1 MLLIVTLVIATLTL
15 SGAALLLLMKT
26 EREATETRGLD
37 SLVKGV
43 DRSAVVFLIGAI
55 EASSEERDRFGGLY
69 DNPNYFCAAPLLTID
84 EGGED
89 SSRFTV
95 VSPELTD
102 ARIEGVRYGLVDE
115 SSRLNLEAALAWENE
130 TPGAGRNALMKL
142 PGMTAIAADSIL
154 DWIDPD
160 EAARSNGAEAAYYS
174 NKKLPYSPRNAVPV
188 FLEEILLARGVT
200 RSQLYGSDENFTY
213 NADKIQTREE
223 QSLGGSLTS
232 VGGLAPL
239 NEGSSESVPWKE
251 LLTVFS
257 AEKDVDPSGETRVDL
272 NGSDLQFLYQELQPR
287 VGDDLAKYV
296 VLYRQYGPQTTE
308 ATNAAPN
315 ARGGARGTAQGA
327 RRTSGYAQGAAR
339 GNARGTAQNNV
350 AANGSQLTP
359 GTLSSAQINYGTD
372 ATTTLKTPLDIVGAR
387 VVVGNVVY
395 DSPIRDSTNAQ
406 NIENLFKFLD
416 FCSTSASTTIVGRVN
431 VNAAPRV
438 VLSAIPGLTSSDVQ
452 TIIERRPDPSR
463 PLPKDYR
470 HASWLYAKGI
480 VDLAT
485 MRRLYDKTTARGD
498 VYRGQIIGF
507 LDGSD
512 ETARAEVVVDGT
524 TIPPRQVFYKDLTTL
539 GKGFSPAVLLGGLT
553 SGTSNRNIGNDS
565 NATRLNSDLFEIEQ
579 SRTSGYAP
587 GVEAPDD
594 PFAAIDAAN
603 AAIPGLQTPGAVP
616 MGGVE
621 VGYDDYGGSS
631 YNVSAFGAVDAA
643 TNAATV
649 ATNQGRRDSAYEAN
663 VNFDEAPATGS
674 VAAATSEQA
683 PTGPSRRQELLNTLR
698 EGWERRQ
705 TRYNE
710 MREDLGM
717 ETYPNAAATP
727 VEEPEPLFPQANPQ
741 PIGPAPQPQQGGE
754 RNQNAGGAQQGG
766 GRNQNAGGAQQGGGR
781 DQNAGGAQQGADGAR
796 QRGGGRRGG

>member
-1 MLLIVTLVIATLTL
+1 MTNSLSLTARLSRRDARRGIMLLIVTLVIATLTL

-55 EASSEERDRFGGLY
+55 EASQEERERFGGLY

-102 ARIEGVRYGLVDE
+102 TKIEGIRYGLVDE
-115 SSRLNLEAALAWENE
+115 STRLNLEAALAWENE
-130 TPGAGRNALMKL
+130 TPGAGRNALLKL
-142 PGMTAIAADSIL
+142 PGMTPTAADSIL

-160 EAARSNGAEAAYYS
+160 ETARSNGAEAAYYS

-213 NADKIQTREE
+213 NADKIQSEEE
-223 QSLGGSLTS
+223 QSLGGSLS
-232 VGGLAPL
+232 SIGGLAPR
-239 NEGSSESVPWKE
+239 NDASSESVPWKE

-257 AEKDVDPSGETRVDL
+257 AEKDVDPSGEARVDL
-272 NGSDLQFLYQELQPR
+272 NGDNLQFLYQELQSR
-287 VGDDLAKYV
+287 VGDDLAKFV

-308 ATNAAPN
+308 AASSAPG
-315 ARGGARGTAQGA
+315 ARGGARGNAQGA

-339 GNARGTAQNNV
+339 GNARGAAQNNV
-350 AANGSQLTP
+350 AADGTELTQGS
-359 GTLSSAQINYGTD
+359 LSSAQLDYETA
-372 ATTTLKTPLDIVGAR
+372 ATTTLKTPLDVVGAR

-406 NIENLFKFLD
+406 NIETLFKFLD

-431 VNAAPRV
+431 INAAPRV
-438 VLSAIPGLTSSDVQ
+438 VLSAIPGLTTSDVQ
-452 TIIERRPDPSR
+452 TIIDRRPDPTR
-463 PLPKDYR
+463 ALPKDFR
-470 HASWLYAKGI
+470 HASWLYAKG
-480 VDLAT
+480 VVNLET

-553 SGTSNRNIGNDS
+553 SGSSNQNYNANDY
-565 NATRLNSDLFEIEQ
+565 NATRLSTDLFEIEQ
-579 SRTSGYAP
+579 PRTSGYTSRNGADEP
-587 GVEAPDD
+587 PAD

-603 AAIPGLQTPGAVP
+603 SAIPNAQTPRNSMPGATP
-616 MGGVE
+616 FGGVD
-621 VGYDDYGGSS
+621 VGWDDYGGSGYS
-631 YNVSAFGAVDAA
+631 ASAFDAVDAA
-643 TNAATV
+643 SNAATV
-649 ATNQGRRDSAYEAN
+649 ATNSGRRNSAYESN
-663 VNFDEAPATGS
+663 VDLGESSGGGS
-674 VAAATSEQA
+674 GVVASSEPDQS
-683 PTGPSRRQELLNTLR
+683 GSSRRQELLNTLR
-698 EGWERRQ
+698 EGWERRL

-717 ETYPNAAATP
+717 ETYATADDADD

-741 PIGPAPQPQQGGE
+741 PISPAAQS
-754 RNQNAGGAQQGG
+754 RQNDGS
-766 GRNQNAGGAQQGGGR
+766 
-781 DQNAGGAQQGADGAR
+781 DQNAGGARQG
-796 QRGGGRRGG
+796 GGGRRGG